1 MKLAELRESYPLAR
15 QVIEEWAGKGME
27 REVLVLRKQD
37 GTAKMVYWNEEKGVG
52 NVDDGECMRGGG
64 GVGMLPC

>member
-1 MKLAELRESYPLAR
+1 
-15 QVIEEWAGKGME
+15 VIEEWAGKGME